1 MMEQMLATRAPDQA
15 AGLRSMMA
23 RRTAR
28 LVAVV
33 EQRVPQRTG
42 VAAGLARALAHQHR
56 GVLMMDENQAGA
68 ATHFSPGA
76 AQATP
81 LDGAR
86 AFVSLGEVLAGFV
99 PQADFV
105 IVDTVAENEGLSR
118 LASSAH
124 DVVIVMRGN
133 DASGATLTATYA
145 CIKQLHSQHAL
156 MHFRILVTDC
166 TSEASAYGMYCR
178 LAAVASRY
186 LTVVLHFCGYVP
198 GASAAGVSGPA
209 AVTSDASAS
218 AGGASVVP
226 RVRQQTA
233 YLNVSRSMLLW
244 GR

>member
-1 MMEQMLATRAPDQA
+1 MMGQTTTSRVQDQA

-23 RRTAR
+23 RRSAR
-28 LVAVV
+28 LLAVV
-33 EQRVPQRTG
+33 EPRQQGRTG

-56 GVLMMDENQAGA
+56 GVLLMDEVQAGT
-68 ATHFSPGA
+68 ATHFSAGT
-76 AQATP
+76 AQATS

-86 AFVSLGEVLAGFV
+86 PFVSLGEVLAGFV

-105 IVDTVAENEGLSR
+105 VVDTVPQDTGLSR
-118 LASSAH
+118 LAASAH

-133 DASGATLTATYA
+133 DLSGATLTATYA

-156 MHFRILVTDC
+156 MHFRVLLTDC
-166 TSEASAYGMYCR
+166 DSEASAYGMFCR
-178 LAAVASRY
+178 LATVASRY
-186 LTVVLHFCGYVP
+186 LTVVLHFCGYLPGVDTP
-198 GASAAGVSGPA
+198 RVGASI
-209 AVTSDASAS
+209 VTSGTEPS
-218 AGGASVVP
+218 P

>member
-1 MMEQMLATRAPDQA
+1 MMGQATVSRAQDQA

-23 RRTAR
+23 RRSAR
-28 LVAVV
+28 LVSVV
-33 EQRVPQRTG
+33 EPRSQGRAG
-42 VAAGLARALAHQHR
+42 VAGGLARALAHQHR
-56 GVLMMDENQAGA
+56 GVLLMDEIQAGA

-76 AQATP
+76 AQATS

-86 AFVSLGEVLAGFV
+86 PFVSLGEVLAGFV

-105 IVDTVAENEGLSR
+105 VVDTVPQEAGLSR
-118 LASSAH
+118 LAASAH

-156 MHFRILVTDC
+156 MHFRILLTDC
-166 TSEASAYGMYCR
+166 DSEAAAYGMYCR
-178 LAAVASRY
+178 LATVASRY
-186 LTVVLHFCGYVP
+186 LTVVLHFCGYIP
-198 GASAAGVSGPA
+198 G
-209 AVTSDASAS
+209 
-218 AGGASVVP
+218 AGGATVATSDIDADGKAPVAP
-226 RVRQQTA
+226 RARQQTA